1 MGPGGTRGEGRGV
14 RVAFSGK
21 GMEQGLRFN
30 NSTYLHDLARSEP
43 IPKMCALAL
52 WICCSCEI
60 IRNNKWQTHPAWI
73 LAWFLFPTY
82 PCPLGRTVTF
92 CRYLDFFLSACF
104 CHRYFL
110 RVRGGRFCV
119 WIRMEYNPVQNT
131 ISRYFFR
138 RLCHCTLMICIK
150 LDAMIHA
157 LPSYCEFHI
166 MTLVGAVKLNCTT
179 WLSILYVTPVGAGSQ
194 HLILS
199 HPYIITWFIIVYVQN
214 VFHK

>member
-1 MGPGGTRGEGRGV
+1 
-14 RVAFSGK
+14 
-21 GMEQGLRFN
+21 MEQGLRFN
-30 NSTYLHDLARSEP
+30 ISTYLHDLAGSEP
-43 IPKMCALAL
+43 IPKMCTLAL

-92 CRYLDFFLSACF
+92 CRYVDFFSLSACF

-119 WIRMEYNPVQNT
+119 RIRMEYNPVQNT

-138 RLCHCTLMICIK
+138 RLCHCMYLGGLYKVRCHEPHSSLIFWIPHNDTRG
-150 LDAMIHA
+150 
-157 LPSYCEFHI
+157 SCE
-166 MTLVGAVKLNCTT
+166 VKLHNLIVHSLRNCRWCRFPAPYTISP
-179 WLSILYVTPVGAGSQ
+179 L
-194 HLILS
+194 HLHL
-199 HPYIITWFIIVYVQN
+199 VYYCLCM
-214 VFHK
+214 KRIS